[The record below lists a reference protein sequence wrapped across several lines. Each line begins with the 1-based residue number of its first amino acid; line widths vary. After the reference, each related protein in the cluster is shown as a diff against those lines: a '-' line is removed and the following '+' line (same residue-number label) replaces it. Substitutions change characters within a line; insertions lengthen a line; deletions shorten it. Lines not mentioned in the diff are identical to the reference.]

1 MPQCFSQRIRRL
13 SAVISAGFLL
23 LAAVS
28 PLLARPSAMKLFPE
42 ETLLLVRTPN
52 AGELFDRLRD
62 TATGRMV
69 RDPQV
74 APLVE
79 RLYGSAG
86 DLYTQK
92 VAEWLGVSWEELQDL
107 PRAEV
112 AFAIVARRDHL
123 PAFVLLVDQG
133 ETPGVAK
140 RMLDA
145 ALTRIQEDG
154 GEMTK
159 ETIAGQEI
167 TVVREGDNQDH
178 TVGIFER
185 EQTIV
190 AATDP
195 GLIREILQHWNSDD
209 GGAPVVSEESTPEAE
224 TATADSEPPTD
235 AAEEDASASEP
246 RQYSG
251 QTLARNNKFVT
262 ILRHCRRTHDPP
274 PNLMFYVDPIG
285 LVRQFNRDN
294 AGMAIAMATFPA
306 LGVDGLAGIGSTM
319 AFSAGR
325 YDSLAHLHVLLDN
338 PRSGVMQVIALEASD
353 GAPPAWMFADLE
365 SYFSW
370 RWNLRTSF
378 EVIRSLVDRFQYEGR
393 TDKFIAESI
402 NEAQGIDFEKEIIDN
417 AEGRFDWAIGFETP
431 PRFRGQQSTLG
442 VKVIDEEQ
450 AKKTLAKFVAKY
462 PERLEE
468 RKFGD
473 ITYYPFVIEWPE
485 ELQED
490 PPSTP
495 FVAVMD
501 GYFFIGGSCQL
512 FERAIG
518 ARDGTVDRLADAP
531 EFVQLAAEVQ
541 QEAPGV
547 TPALWFYSRYEES
560 LRQWYGLLTNEKT
573 KAYLEEHAEGNP
585 FFAALADALA
595 ADELP
600 PFEAVAQ
607 YAMPSV
613 GVIYDTDT
621 GFHGIMF
628 SVAKDPQP
636 TAE

>member
-224 TATADSEPPTD
+224 TATADAEPPTD
-235 AAEEDASASEP
+235 AAEEDSSASEP

-274 PNLMFYVDPIG
+274 PNLMFFVDPIG

-353 GAPPAWMFADLE
+353 GAPPAWVFADLE

-370 RWNLRTSF
+370 RWNVRTSF

-402 NEAQGIDFEKEIIDN
+402 NEKQGIDFEKEIIDN
-417 AEGRFDWAIGFETP
+417 AEGRF
-431 PRFRGQQSTLG
+431 
-442 VKVIDEEQ
+442 
-450 AKKTLAKFVAKY
+450 
-462 PERLEE
+462 ERLEE

-518 ARDGTVDRLADAP
+518 ARDGTVDRLSDAP

-585 FFAALADALA
+585 FFAALADTLA